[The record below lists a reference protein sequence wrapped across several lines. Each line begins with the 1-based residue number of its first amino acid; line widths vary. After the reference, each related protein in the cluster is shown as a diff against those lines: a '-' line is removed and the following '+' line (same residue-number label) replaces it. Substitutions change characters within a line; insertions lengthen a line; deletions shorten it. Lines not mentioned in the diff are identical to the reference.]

1 MQETVP
7 EIFEEIVHEV
17 PFELILVFGFILLCS
32 LAARRLRAPAV
43 TGCFLGGF
51 LLHVITTL
59 TGFDLAPH
67 LHLNAQGIFLLIG
80 LLIFNE
86 GLNVEIES
94 LKKNGVEI
102 AVLAVLGT
110 FLAAAL
116 CAGLVRL
123 LFGWEWVVGL
133 IVGAM
138 LVPTDAGAVLAVL
151 SRSGVPERWRSLIA
165 GESIFNDPFG
175 LILFGVATGLWYGQ
189 APGWAGTFLKVVVG
203 SAVLGTVLGYLFFRL
218 YRMLS
223 DPVSE
228 LILSGML
235 FLAAFFGAEHFHMS
249 GFLAVAAASIFVGN
263 RKTLCMDP
271 ETVETV
277 DRVWEAVAI
286 AVEGFLFIMIGAAI
300 PLENLWSHLGMGL
313 AAVAVVAA
321 ARSLT
326 VHPLLWVL
334 DRLFRQDV
342 PWRWRVVVDLGG
354 LHVGV
359 TMAILLNLPGNL
371 PGLEEIR
378 VMGYYVIIWSVLG
391 MPVLVQLALRGLGLG
406 PDRTGARGPAARP
419 ARAGEGDAHV

>member
-1 MQETVP
+1 MHDAVP
-7 EIFEEIVHEV
+7 DIIEEIAHEV
-17 PFELILVFGFILLCS
+17 PFELLLVFAFILLCS
-32 LAARRLRAPAV
+32 LAARRMRQPAV

-51 LLHVITTL
+51 LLHVFTTF

-80 LLIFNE
+80 VLIFNE
-86 GLNVEIES
+86 GLNVEIEY
-94 LKKNGVEI
+94 LKKNGAEI
-102 AVLAVLGT
+102 AVLSVLGT
-110 FLAAAL
+110 FMAAAL
-116 CAGLVRL
+116 CGGMMKL
-123 LFGWEWVVGL
+123 LFGWEWVAVI

-165 GESIFNDPFG
+165 GESIFNDPFS
-175 LILFGVATGLWYGQ
+175 LILFGLATGVWSGQ
-189 APGWAGTFLKVVVG
+189 DPAWAGTILKVVGG
-203 SAVLGTVLGYLFFRL
+203 SALLGVCLGYFFYRL
-218 YRMLS
+218 YRMMS

-235 FLAAFFGAEHFHMS
+235 FLAAYFGAEHFHMS
-249 GFLAVAAASIFVGN
+249 GFLAVATASIFVGN
-263 RKTLCMDP
+263 RKVLCMDP

-300 PLENLWSHLGMGL
+300 PLEDLWRHLGVGL
-313 AAVAVVAA
+313 AAIVMVTL

-334 DRLFRQDV
+334 DRFFRQDV

-359 TMAILLNLPGNL
+359 TMAILLNLPADL
-371 PGLEEIR
+371 PGLEQIR

-391 MPVLVQLALRGLGLG
+391 LPFLLQLALKALGLKTEEAG
-406 PDRTGARGPAARP
+406 RGA
-419 ARAGEGDAHV
+419 ETD